1 MIRLPA
7 QLPETRT
14 IALGLGVTVD
24 IRPVTT
30 AAMETARADARRS
43 LDSLVEQARE
53 RQKAGLDLGDLPD
66 PDDAAG
72 LDGLFYGLL
81 ARALAVRHVVAWEGV
96 GNADGSDDAPV
107 TPESVAALML
117 CYPFGERFMAAA
129 TADALA
135 MVAQKKSST
144 NGHDG
149 IGAAASPIADPAPKP
164 TSPVPAASPAA
175 MEGSAPISRTG

>member
-7 QLPETRT
+7 QLPEKRT

-24 IRPVTT
+24 IKPVTT

-43 LDSLVEQARE
+43 LEGLVEQARE

-66 PDDAAG
+66 PDDEPA
-72 LDGLFYGLL
+72 LDGIFYGLVT
-81 ARALAVRHVVAWEGV
+81 RALAVRHVVAWDGV
-96 GNADGSDDAPV
+96 GNADGSDAAPC
-107 TPESVAALML
+107 TPETVAALML

-135 MVAQKKSST
+135 MVAQKKSFTSGPAGT
-144 NGHDG
+144 
-149 IGAAASPIADPAPKP
+149 GAAASPIAGPAPKP
-164 TSPVPAASPAA
+164 TSPAPAANPAA
-175 MEGSAPISRTG
+175 TASSAPMSSTG